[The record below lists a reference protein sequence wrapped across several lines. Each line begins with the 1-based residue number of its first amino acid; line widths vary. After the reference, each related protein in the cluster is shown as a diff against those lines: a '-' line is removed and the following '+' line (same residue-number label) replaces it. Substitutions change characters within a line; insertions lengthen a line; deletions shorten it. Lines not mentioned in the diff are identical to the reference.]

1 MGTQFSLRLL
11 VWRPKSTYLQQL
23 LWSHLLLKDWLFL
36 VINTTVELPLL
47 PLEGALGI
55 RVPLVDSPSEDLLP
69 HLSRVASLISDEIEA
84 GGNVLIHCVAGVSRS
99 ASFILAY
106 LISSYN
112 LTLQQALCHLKIV
125 RPWVNP
131 NKGFLSQL
139 RSWEEQQNRSH

>member
-1 MGTQFSLRLL
+1 MSLFTAWLVYPGEFLLL
-11 VWRPKSTYLQQL
+11 VHIKASIFHSKPDVLYR
-23 LWSHLLLKDWLFL
+23 
-36 VINTTVELPLL
+36 NT
-47 PLEGALGI
+47 
-55 RVPLVDSPSEDLLP
+55 
-69 HLSRVASLISDEIEA
+69 
-84 GGNVLIHCVAGVSRS
+84 VLTFRS

-112 LTLQQALCHLKIV
+112 LTLQQVVQLYCSFCYARPFLLLLSLSVAILSLILDCMTSSFLQALCHLKIV

>member
-1 MGTQFSLRLL
+1 MSLFT
-11 VWRPKSTYLQQL
+11 VWPVYPGE
-23 LWSHLLLKDWLFL
+23 F
-36 VINTTVELPLL
+36 V
-47 PLEGALGI
+47 
-55 RVPLVDSPSEDLLP
+55 
-69 HLSRVASLISDEIEA
+69 LSMNIEA
-84 GGNVLIHCVAGVSRS
+84 SMFHSKPDVLYRNTVLTFRS

-112 LTLQQALCHLKIV
+112 LTLQQVIQLYCSNQFLDSRPLLSFTFAFCHHLIHNCMTFYCFQALCHLKIV

>member
-1 MGTQFSLRLL
+1 MNYL
-11 VWRPKSTYLQQL
+11 VS
-23 LWSHLLLKDWLFL
+23 S
-36 VINTTVELPLL
+36 I
-47 PLEGALGI
+47 
-55 RVPLVDSPSEDLLP
+55 EDLSP
-69 HLSRVASLISDEIEA
+69 HLSRVASLISDEVEA

-139 RSWEEQQNRSH
+139 RSWEEQQNRSQ